1 MSAGSG
7 SRATRTGAPWDA
19 GPVPCLVDGEWAVP
33 SGDRRVP
40 VVNPADGEPLAELAY
55 GDAKDATAAA
65 DAAAAAFDAWAGR
78 PARERADILRR
89 AADLIDDR
97 RPAIGAALA
106 ADAGKRRSEAEGEA
120 HFSAEFLRW
129 FAEVVRQ
136 PAGSVL
142 RPEQPGR
149 HQVTFTRAAG
159 VAVCLTPWNFPMSIL
174 ARKIAPALAAGCTV
188 VARASERAPL
198 AAMELARALVDAG
211 LPAGVLN
218 MVHGPAAEQSEALLA
233 HPAVRVVSFTGSTGV
248 GTRIM
253 ELSAARVV
261 RCVLELGGD
270 APFLVF
276 ADADLDAA
284 VAGLM
289 VAKFRNNG
297 QSCIGANR
305 VYVERPV
312 LDAFVERLHAAVDAM
327 TLGDPLGPGDVD
339 LGPLITPDRV
349 EAVDGLV
356 AEAVAGGGRLL
367 TTPAALP
374 DRGYWSR
381 PAFVVEPPPGSALAT
396 TEVFGPAAGVFAFD
410 SEDEAVARA
419 NDTELGL
426 AGYAYTGDVR
436 RAWRI
441 AERLDVGILG
451 INDPVPP
458 TAFATLGGVKQSG
471 VGREGGSTGLE
482 EFEEWHYVSFG
493 A

>member
-1 MSAGSG
+1 MSVV
-7 SRATRTGAPWDA
+7 TGVPSSDAAPWGT
-19 GPVPCLVDGEWAVP
+19 GPVPCRIGGEWVVP
-33 SGDRRVP
+33 AGGGRVQ
-40 VVNPADGEPLAELAY
+40 VENPATGRPLADLAY
-55 GDAKDATAAA
+55 GGAGEAVDAA
-65 DAAAAAFDAWAGR
+65 DAAAAAFDAWSTR
-78 PARERADILRR
+78 PARERGDLLRR
-89 AADLIDDR
+89 AADLLDER
-97 RPAIGAALA
+97 RAAIGALLA
-106 ADAGKRRSEAEGEA
+106 ADAGKRRSEAEGEV

-129 FAEVVRQ
+129 FADAVRQ

-142 RPEQPGR
+142 RSEQPGR

-174 ARKIAPALAAGCTV
+174 ARKVAPALAAGCTV

-198 AAMELARALVDAG
+198 AAVELARALVDAG
-211 LPAGVLN
+211 LPPGVLN
-218 MVHGPAAEQSEALLA
+218 LVHGPASVQSEALLA

-248 GTRIM
+248 GQRIM
-253 ELSAARVV
+253 ALSASRVV

-284 VAGLM
+284 VAGLL

-305 VYVERPV
+305 VFVERPI
-312 LDAFVERLHAAVDAM
+312 LDPFLERLGAAVAAM
-327 TLGDPLGPGDVD
+327 AVGDPLGEVDVD

-349 EAVDGLV
+349 AEVDAMVEEGRG
-356 AEAVAGGGRLL
+356 GGGRVL
-367 TTPAALP
+367 ASSGALP
-374 DRGYWSR
+374 TAGYWSR
-381 PAFVVEPPPGSALAT
+381 PAFVVEPPPTSALAT

-410 SEDEAVARA
+410 DEDEVVARA
-419 NDTELGL
+419 NATELGL
-426 AGYAYTGDVR
+426 AGYAYTRDAR
-436 RAWRI
+436 RAWRMG
-441 AERLDVGILG
+441 ERLEVGILG

-471 VGREGGSTGLE
+471 IGREGGATGLE

>member
-1 MSAGSG
+1 VSSTTDTQSPGVV
-7 SRATRTGAPWDA
+7 TPWGT
-19 GPVPCLVDGEWAVP
+19 GPVPCLIGGEWAAP
-33 SGDRRVP
+33 AGGECIP
-40 VVNPADGEPLAELAY
+40 VVNPATGVQLAELSY
-55 GDAKDATAAA
+55 GGAKDAVAAA
-65 DAAAAAFDAWAGR
+65 DAAATAFEAWAGR
-78 PARERADILRR
+78 PARERADILRQ
-89 AADLIDDR
+89 AADLVDER
-97 RPAIGAALA
+97 RSAIGDLLA

-129 FAEVVRQ
+129 FAEAVRQ

-142 RPEQPGR
+142 RAEQPGR
-149 HQVTFTRAAG
+149 HQVTFTSAAG

-174 ARKIAPALAAGCTV
+174 ARKVAPALAAGCTV

-198 AAMELARALVDAG
+198 AAVELARALVDAG
-211 LPAGVLN
+211 LPPGVLN
-218 MVHGPAAEQSEALLA
+218 LVHGPAALQSEALLR

-248 GTRIM
+248 GRRIM

-289 VAKFRNNG
+289 IAKFRNNG

-305 VYVERPV
+305 VLVERSV
-312 LDAFVERLHAAVDAM
+312 LDAFVERLQAAVGAM
-327 TLGDPLGPGDVD
+327 TVGDPRSGTDVD
-339 LGPLITPDRV
+339 LGPLITRDRV
-349 EAVDGLV
+349 EEVEGMVAEGVDG
-356 AEAVAGGGRLL
+356 GGSLL
-367 TTPAALP
+367 TSSAPLP
-374 DRGYWSR
+374 GAGYWAR
-381 PAFVVEPPPGSALAT
+381 PAFVVEPPPGSGLAT

-410 SEDEAVARA
+410 DEDEAVARA
-419 NDTELGL
+419 NGTELGL
-426 AGYAYTGDVR
+426 AGYAYTRDVH
-436 RAWRI
+436 RAWRLG
-441 AERLDVGILG
+441 ERLEVGICG

-471 VGREGGSTGLE
+471 IGREGGKTGLE
-482 EFEEWHYVSFG
+482 EFEEWHYLSFG